1 MEIHKYHT
9 PSLTTKPGDSMFR
22 SEERIRRAVSKMLAQ
37 FYASNAFIADLKEF
51 DEVGILMPDDH
62 EAAVIRVL
70 DKMRHDCSIIR
81 WAAEPEGSDE
91 GKYEASDIGKGTT
104 ARYAYYLIEYNIG
117 IKSPD
122 DVSSVMADAEKQLHD
137 RKNLL
142 RIYKHWSKSL
152 MRDVYE
158 DALAHSADRDEIYM
172 EELVRRARKIKSF
185 RSEATRIIR
194 K

>member
-1 MEIHKYHT
+1 
-9 PSLTTKPGDSMFR
+9 MFR

-51 DEVGILMPDDH
+51 DEVGILMPEDH
-62 EAAVIRVL
+62 EAEVIRVL
-70 DKMRHDCSIIR
+70 DKMRRDCSIIC
-81 WAAEPEGSDE
+81 WAAEPEGSGE
-91 GKYEASDIGKGTT
+91 GKYGDSDIGKEST
-104 ARYAYYLIEYNIG
+104 ARYAYYLIEYNMG

-137 RKNLL
+137 RKSLL
-142 RIYKHWSKSL
+142 LIYKHWSKYL

-158 DALAHSADRDEIYM
+158 DALAHSADRDETYM
-172 EELVRRARKIKSF
+172 KELVMRARKIKSF
-185 RSEATRIIR
+185 RSEAARIMR